1 MKKTMKSFG
10 ILFLAVMMVF
20 SVTACGSG
28 SDSDALDMKKVEGTW
43 GLSSVGGVDFETY
56 CADNGVDPQTSNS
69 IWSITATTATVTGT
83 GQTLEYKLNVKSDG
97 FEVLNPEDGNVFLSV
112 TYDESANTL
121 SYKVNDGTKDIEM
134 VLVPYI

>member
-10 ILFLAVMMVF
+10 MLFLAVMMAF

-28 SDSDALDMKKVEGTW
+28 ALDMTKIEGTW

-56 CADNGVDPQTSNS
+56 CADNGVDPETGNS
-69 IWSITATTATVTGT
+69 IWEITATTATITGT
-83 GQTLEYKLNVKSDG
+83 DQTQEYKLDVKNNG
-97 FEVLNPEDGNVFLSV
+97 FEVLNPEDGKVFLSV
-112 TYDESANTL
+112 TYDEGANTL

-134 VLVPYI
+134 VLVPYAE